1 MKKVVEYLLI
11 LVITFFMIP
20 IFISAHPGK
29 LDKNGC
35 HTCRTNCAQYGLT
48 DGQYHCHNGNN
59 SSSNNSSSLNNNYNA
74 TTKVT
79 TTTKKQVYGCMDSTA
94 INYDKDATSSSG
106 TCQYEKIETKKENI
120 NYEIKVKGTLKVGVK
135 KVLKEGE
142 MGQKEVTIKK
152 IFDETGNEISSEV
165 ISENIIK
172 EPVDEIVSYSNSK
185 YKLKSEAN
193 SQEDADG
200 GVILVT
206 IILLIINIIYAIKN
220 KNSKIIINQIKKV
233 PIWLRFILYF
243 LYFVFII
250 PIYIDIILVIIDIII
265 KKGTK

>member
-20 IFISAHPGK
+20 IFNSAHPGR

-59 SSSNNSSSLNNNYNA
+59 SSSNDSSPSNNNYNT

-94 INYDKDATSSSG
+94 INYDKDATNSSG

-120 NYEIKVKGTLKVGVK
+120 DYEIKVKGTLKVGVK

-165 ISENIIK
+165 VLEKTIK
-172 EPVDEIVSYSNSK
+172 DPVDEVVQYEEETS
-185 YKLKSEAN
+185 
-193 SQEDADG
+193 DAIAFALLIIYALI
-200 GVILVT
+200 VILV
-206 IILLIINIIYAIKN
+206 LIYSKN
-220 KNSKIIINQIKKV
+220 NRNSKLILNYVKKIEIRIIRFVVYVMYFSYIFPILIDAILCLINFIKRK
-233 PIWLRFILYF
+233 LKN
-243 LYFVFII
+243 
-250 PIYIDIILVIIDIII
+250 D
-265 KKGTK
+265 